1 VFERFMVAKNDV
13 AFRSTLH
20 KHKLN
25 FMRRT
30 KVFRISGTEIPQNH
44 FDFMPFDEIL
54 SKTNEDQLLGNIS
67 ISLIRIHYLSP
78 SFCLFFESL

>member
-1 VFERFMVAKNDV
+1 MVAKNDV

-30 KVFRISGTEIPQNH
+30 KVFRITGTGMPQNH
-44 FDFMPFDEIL
+44 FDFMPFEEIL
-54 SKTNEDQLLGNIS
+54 SKTNEDQLLGNIP
-67 ISLIRIHYLSP
+67 ISLIRIHYFSP
-78 SFCLFFESL
+78 FFCLFSESL

>member
-1 VFERFMVAKNDV
+1 MVAKNDV

-30 KVFRISGTEIPQNH
+30 KVFRIAGTGMPQNH
-44 FDFMPFDEIL
+44 FDFMPFEEIL
-54 SKTNEDQLLGNIS
+54 SKTNGDQLLGNIA
-67 ISLIRIHYLSP
+67 ISFIP
-78 SFCLFFESL
+78 ND